1 VNIQLRHIV
10 ALAILLFAWKG
21 SEINLQWPPAGIRPV
36 VAAKPDAALLP
47 WVDDLKPLLP
57 KMLPKDREY
66 LAAFYDA
73 MAFVL
78 LQDGDREKPIVSD
91 TEKFAAFH
99 AGSLQLAI
107 KKANVGKYPGLDSA
121 IDSAFFKAAGAE
133 TAPISKEKR
142 TKLAAACGVL
152 SWAFHVNH
160 E

>member
-1 VNIQLRHIV
+1 MKFEARYLV
-10 ALAILLFAWKG
+10 AAVLLFFAWKG
-21 SEINLQWPPAGIRPV
+21 SDIDLKWPPEGIRPV
-36 VAAKPDAALLP
+36 VAIKPDDALLP
-47 WVDDLKPLLP
+47 WVADLKP
-57 KMLPKDREY
+57 MLPKILPADREY

-91 TEKFAAFH
+91 TEKFSAFH

-107 KKANVGKYPGLDSA
+107 KKANVGKYPGLDAA

-133 TAPISKEKR
+133 VSTIDKDKR

-160 E
+160 D

>member
-1 VNIQLRHIV
+1 MNIQPRHIV
-10 ALAILLFAWKG
+10 AAALLFFAWKG
-21 SEINLQWPPAGIRPV
+21 SEIDLRWPPAGIRPI
-36 VAAKPDAALLP
+36 VAARPDDALLP
-47 WVDDLKPLLP
+47 WVADLKPMLP

-107 KKANVGKYPGLDSA
+107 KKANVGKYPGLDAA

-133 TAPISKEKR
+133 SAPIDKDKR
-142 TKLAAACGVL
+142 IKLAAACGVL

>member
-1 VNIQLRHIV
+1 VTIELRHIV
-10 ALAILLFAWKG
+10 AAAILLFAWKG
-21 SEINLQWPPAGIRPV
+21 SEINLSWPPAGIRPV
-36 VAAKPDAALLP
+36 VAAKPDDALLP
-47 WVDDLKPLLP
+47 WVADLKPLLP
-57 KMLPKDREY
+57 KMLPQDREY
-66 LAAFYDA
+66 LASFYDA

-107 KKANVGKYPGLDSA
+107 KKANVGKYPGLDAA

-133 TAPISKEKR
+133 TSPIDKEKR
-142 TKLAAACGVL
+142 VKLAAACGVL